1 MDMSKEIHKRNAT
14 PDYREAA
21 KVLTMLRALGS
32 EEQRIAYAFMEG
44 MKTQKFID
52 RQSVNPKD

>member
-14 PDYREAA
+14 HDYREAA

-52 RQSVNPKD
+52 RQSVNSKA

>member
-1 MDMSKEIHKRNAT
+1 MDMSKEIHKRTAT

-52 RQSVNPKD
+52 RQSVNSKA

>member
-1 MDMSKEIHKRNAT
+1 MDMRKETHKRDT
-14 PDYREAA
+14 PDYKEAA

-52 RQSVNPKD
+52 RQSVSPKA

>member
-14 PDYREAA
+14 TDYREAA

-52 RQSVNPKD
+52 RQSVNSKA

>member
-1 MDMSKEIHKRNAT
+1 MDMSKEIRKRNAT
-14 PDYREAA
+14 PDYKEAA
-21 KVLTMLRALGS
+21 KVLTMLRALGN

-52 RQSVNPKD
+52 RQSANSKA